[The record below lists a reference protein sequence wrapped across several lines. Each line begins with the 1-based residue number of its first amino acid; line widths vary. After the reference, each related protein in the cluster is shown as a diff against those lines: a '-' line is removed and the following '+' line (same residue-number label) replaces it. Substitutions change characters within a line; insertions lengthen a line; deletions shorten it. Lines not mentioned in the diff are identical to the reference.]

1 MLTTSEPAAPLAKP
15 LRIAAKTQTARSP
28 HGALFDRIPHV
39 SSRVLAAKEHLFR
52 SGDAATHVYRVE
64 CGHFCI
70 YRLLPDGRR
79 QVMGFASAGDVIG
92 LGATGDYDCT
102 AQATETSRVASM
114 PVSVLREVAR
124 RDAAVGAMLC
134 EAMAEELAAA
144 RDVLVM
150 VSHRSASEK
159 LADFLLALSRRNAR
173 RGADPDVIVL
183 PMTRIDIADFLG
195 LTIETVSR
203 TFTRFRAEGLI
214 GIEQCILVTIQDHA
228 GLARLAGGA
237 GTTGGHTLQ
246 RLAS

>member
-1 MLTTSEPAAPLAKP
+1 
-15 LRIAAKTQTARSP
+15 
-28 HGALFDRIPHV
+28 
-39 SSRVLAAKEHLFR
+39 VLAAKEHLFR
-52 SGDAATHVYRVE
+52 SGDAATHVYQVE

-102 AQATETSRVASM
+102 AHATETSRVTFV

-124 RDAAVGAMLC
+124 RDAPVGALLC

-173 RGADPDVIVL
+173 RGSDPDVIVL

-214 GIEQCILVTIQDHA
+214 GIEQCILLTIHDRA

-237 GTTGGHTLQ
+237 GEMGGHTRQ